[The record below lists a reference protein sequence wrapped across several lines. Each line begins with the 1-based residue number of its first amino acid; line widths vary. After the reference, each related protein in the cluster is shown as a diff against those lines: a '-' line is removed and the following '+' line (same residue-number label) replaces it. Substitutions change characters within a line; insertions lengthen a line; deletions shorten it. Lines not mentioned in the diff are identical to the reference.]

1 MKITASKIE
10 MMRRQAPAD
19 HEKLWA
25 AAAQTLP
32 WRRRRDAVAS
42 VARLL
47 RQRFQRAPL
56 DVASTG
62 ERGAPQEPASPA
74 TFPLRAPRPVPGSD
88 QAAVP
93 ATGPLR
99 ASQRVPEPA
108 PAQDHTAGTAP
119 APEADAAPEHVSL
132 PPHPLRLAAF
142 LIDLALVAAVAAVA
156 TALTWS
162 LAEFIVVLVV
172 VWVIYQTG
180 MVWLTGGLT
189 VGKSVCSLSVRH
201 IDGSAPD
208 RTWAGFGWAFG
219 RASAGYLIVD
229 MLGLGVLVALRNSR
243 RRCVHDYVFA
253 SEVVLHPADASEP
266 GPGLMD
272 RIDQLNKD
280 IDAGLEANTKRSAPL
295 WKLWK
300 RLLVLASPCVGAWQ
314 VSTRIFATLWRHI
327 KKRLAAHAQSA
338 GSAQAATALTGAKLA
353 AVVAAIT
360 IVTGAAAAV
369 TTEAYVSKA
378 PPITGNWANMIRI
391 VQAGPDSYRAF
402 LTAAKHDSVT
412 GCIWHK
418 GVPVWQ
424 ITGRGPNYTGSEYLA
439 NSNNTG
445 QCSGFTWSPTT
456 FRLIRPD
463 TLRVCDPAITT
474 GPTCY
479 EVRKN

>member
-10 MMRRQAPAD
+10 MMRREAPAD
-19 HEKLWA
+19 HEKFWA

-32 WRRRRDAVAS
+32 WHRRRDAVAS
-42 VARLL
+42 VVRLS
-47 RQRFQRAPL
+47 RQRFQRTPL
-56 DVASTG
+56 YVASSG
-62 ERGAPQEPASPA
+62 KPGAPQEPASPA
-74 TFPLRAPRPVPGSD
+74 TVPLRVPWAVPGSD
-88 QAAVP
+88 Q

-99 ASQRVPEPA
+99 ASQPVPEPA
-108 PAQDHTAGTAP
+108 PAQDHAAGSAP
-119 APEADAAPEHVSL
+119 APEADAAPEHVLL

-142 LIDLALVAAVAAVA
+142 LIDLALVTAVAAVA

-180 MVWLTGGLT
+180 MVWLTGGRT
-189 VGKSVCSLSVRH
+189 VGKSACGLSVRH

-229 MLGLGVLVALRNSR
+229 MLGLGVLVALSNPR

-272 RIDQLNKD
+272 RIDQLNKN
-280 IDAGLEANTKRSAPL
+280 IDAGLEANTKRFAPL

-300 RLLVLASPCVGAWQ
+300 RLLIAASPCVGAWQ
-314 VSTRIFATLWRHI
+314 VLTRIIATVWRHI
-327 KKRLAAHAQSA
+327 KERLAAHAHSA
-338 GSAQAATALTGAKLA
+338 ASAQAATGLTGAKLA
-353 AVVAAIT
+353 AVVAATT

-369 TTEAYVSKA
+369 TTKAYVSK
-378 PPITGNWANMIRI
+378 PPPVTGDWANIISI
-391 VQAGPDSYRAF
+391 VQAGPDSYHGF

-412 GCIWHK
+412 GCVWHK
-418 GVPVWQ
+418 GVLIWQ

-445 QCSGFTWSPTT
+445 QCSGFIWSPTT
-456 FRLIRPD
+456 FRLIGPD

-474 GPTCY
+474 GPICY